1 MDEIEELLQ
10 LFEKNGG
17 SYWEKEKTST
27 TCGIIDYKI
36 LGKEKEFEKIK
47 RSLDIE
53 IHLLQ
58 KLNKESLLIGI
69 KTY

>member
-36 LGKEKEFEKIK
+36 LGKEKEFENGNNYVLFSTP
-47 RSLDIE
+47 RV
-53 IHLLQ
+53 
-58 KLNKESLLIGI
+58 NKM
-69 KTY
+69 